1 VDSGGNYHGFLRTAD
16 GAFTPFDVEGATS
29 TAIYAIND
37 KGAVAGTYGTKD
49 GTIGF
54 AGKP

>member
-1 VDSGGNYHGFLRTAD
+1 MDSGGNYHGFLRTAD